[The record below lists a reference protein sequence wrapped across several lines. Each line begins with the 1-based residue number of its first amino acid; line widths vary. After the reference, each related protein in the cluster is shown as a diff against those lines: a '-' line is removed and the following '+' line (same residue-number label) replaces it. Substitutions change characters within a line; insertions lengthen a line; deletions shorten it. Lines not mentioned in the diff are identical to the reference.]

1 MIMDKMPNHNVPI
14 TLYPRD
20 TGNYYVGLAQQRND
34 FFTKKADVEGIDEDA
49 FVVAEEDGTETE

>member
-1 MIMDKMPNHNVPI
+1 MPNHNVPI
-14 TLYPRD
+14 ALYPRD

-34 FFTKKADVEGIDEDA
+34 FFTEKSNAEGIDEDS